1 MRFRDYKIFR
11 SGYYYHVYN
20 RGNARNDI
28 FHDGSDYIQF
38 LKRLKIVL
46 GISSA
51 HHISFKDNRGRSLS
65 LTALPRQAF
74 TIAVYC
80 LMPNHFHFLIRQNSE
95 VGVDRLISKLC
106 TSYAAYYNR
115 KYEHVGH
122 VFQDT
127 FKAKLV
133 DFDEYIIYLS
143 AYIHNNPA
151 DVLTYPYSSFLDYV
165 GNRGGTICDQGPIL
179 SYFNDKKSYKDF
191 VLSYNRKMEARI
203 SNLLFD
209 E

>member
-11 SGYYYHVYN
+11 AGNFYHVYN
-20 RGNARNDI
+20 RGNARKDI
-28 FHDGSDYIQF
+28 FHDDSDYIQF

-46 GISSA
+46 GMVPPQLISTTDKKRR
-51 HHISFKDNRGRSLS
+51 I
-65 LTALPRQAF
+65 LTLTSLPRRAF
-74 TIAVYC
+74 TIAAYC
-80 LMPNHFHFLIRQNSE
+80 LMSNHFHFLIKQNSE

-127 FKAKLV
+127 FKAKVIDL
-133 DFDEYIIYLS
+133 DEYIIYLS
-143 AYIHNNPA
+143 AYIHNNPPNIFA
-151 DVLTYPYSSFLDYV
+151 YPYSSFLDYIA
-165 GNRGGTICDQGPIL
+165 NRGGTICDQTPIL

-191 VLSYNRKMEARI
+191 VLGYNQKMEARI
-203 SNLLFD
+203 SDLLFD